1 MTYLRKTPT
10 RTIPICTFIF
20 RLSMVLVCACSV
32 VAAAEKPQLSAEW
45 VYGDGSRV
53 ADIPEFVW
61 LDDGTALL
69 YDTRVPAAQRTI
81 EKLDPASGQRR
92 PALNMRDAV
101 ASLATLVRD
110 SDAKD
115 SLPWPEAIDGA
126 GKQAAYAFRGDIFL
140 LDLGTSRFTRV
151 TDTPADEKDAR
162 FSPDGCFVS
171 YVRNNDLY
179 VYEIANKKETRL
191 TSDGSQTTLNG
202 TLSWVYWEEVF
213 GRRDTAYWWSPD
225 SRSIAYLQTD
235 ESGVP
240 VSTFVDFAPVD
251 PRVIRQ
257 VYPKA
262 GEKNP
267 RVRVGLVTIGDTGTR
282 WIGMDD
288 KLYEWILR
296 VKWLPDSARISV
308 QTLNRAQTEMEL
320 YFADAKTGVSH
331 LILTEGDPYWVNTS
345 DDLFFLKDG
354 MHFLF
359 ASERDGYMHLYRYQ
373 MDGTLT
379 NQVTKGDWAL
389 ASAGGV
395 AAWLRRAVVGIDPE
409 QDWIYFTA
417 LKESSV
423 ERQLYRIKSDGSGLT
438 KLTTEAG
445 THRITMSPD
454 ARYYFDVYSNIRSLP
469 ALRLFGADGKPRET
483 LAAPRPELLPADMQ
497 YPELRTIPADD
508 GFPLPAQILKP
519 KNFDPAHKYPVILY
533 VYGMPSI
540 PTIHN
545 AWQPSLLRDQ
555 LWLEDGYVLM
565 GLDARVSTGISK
577 KLEDTYATNPEGSV
591 TDLVAGVRWLKSQ
604 PWVDGSRFGVWGWS
618 GGGTMT
624 LTLMTHSKEFK
635 AGIAGAPVTDWRYYD
650 SKTAEMVIKLPQDN
664 PEGYQRTSLVKRAA
678 DLSGHVMLIFG
689 SYDDNVHPQNE
700 YAFMNELIKDD
711 KMFEVMVYPMRK
723 HGFTDTAA
731 RIHLAKTM
739 REFWRKNL

>member
-1 MTYLRKTPT
+1 MTHRIHLRKFAFLLC
-10 RTIPICTFIF
+10 I
-20 RLSMVLVCACSV
+20 A
-32 VAAAEKPQLSAEW
+32 VAAGCLAAVAEKPPLTAEW
-45 VYGDGSRV
+45 VYGEGSHV
-53 ADIPEFVW
+53 ADVPEFQW
-61 LDDGTALL
+61 LNDGTALL
-69 YDTRVPAAQRTI
+69 YDTRVPLAERTL
-81 EKLDPASGQRR
+81 EKLDPANGQPH
-92 PALNMRDAV
+92 PAVDMKAAV
-101 ASLATLVRD
+101 ASLASL
-110 SDAKD
+110 AKD
-115 SLPWPEAIDGA
+115 SGVKDALPWPDAMDGA
-126 GKQAAYAFRGDIFL
+126 GKQAVYVIQGDVFL
-140 LDLGTSRFTRV
+140 LDLASSRFTRI
-151 TDTPADEKDAR
+151 TESAATEKDPE
-162 FSPDGCFVS
+162 FSPDGRFIS
-171 YVRNNDLY
+171 YVRENDLY
-179 VYEIANKKETRL
+179 VYDVAGKKETRL

-225 SRSIAYLQTD
+225 SRSIAYLQSD

-251 PRVIRQ
+251 PRIIHQ

-262 GEKNP
+262 GERNP
-267 RVRVGLVTIGDTGTR
+267 RVRVGVVKIGDASTR
-282 WIGMDD
+282 WIEIND
-288 KLYEWILR
+288 KPYEWVLR
-296 VKWLPDSARISV
+296 VKWLPDSTRVSV
-308 QTLNRAQTEMEL
+308 QTLNRTQTEMGL
-320 YFADAKTGVSH
+320 YFADPSTGVAR
-331 LILTEGDPYWVNTS
+331 LVLTESDPFWVNTS

-354 MHFLF
+354 AHFLW
-359 ASERDGYMHLYRYQ
+359 ASERDGYMHLYRFQ
-373 MDGTLT
+373 MDGKLT
-379 NQVTKGDWAL
+379 NQVTKGEWAL

-417 LKESSV
+417 LKESSI

-454 ARYYFDVYSNIRSLP
+454 ARYYFDVYSNIRQLP
-469 ALRLFGADGKPRET
+469 ALRLCGADGKTRQT
-483 LAAPRPELLPADMQ
+483 LAPPRPELLPADMQ
-497 YPELRTIPADD
+497 YPELLTIPAAD

-519 KNFDPAHKYPVILY
+519 KNFDPAHKYPVILF

-545 AWQPSLLRDQ
+545 AWQPALLNNQ
-555 LWLEDGYVLM
+555 LLLGDGYVVV
-565 GLDARVSTGISK
+565 GLDGRVSTGISK
-577 KLEDTYATNPEGSV
+577 KLENTSATNPES
-591 TDLVAGVRWLKSQ
+591 TTADLVAGVRWLKSQ

-650 SKTAEMVIKLPQDN
+650 SKTSEMVLGLPEEKA
-664 PEGYQRTSLVKRAA
+664 EGYERASLVKRAA

-700 YAFMNELIKDD
+700 YAFMNELIKND
-711 KMFEVMVYPMRK
+711 KMFEMMVYPMRK
-723 HGFTDTAA
+723 HGFTDPPA
-731 RIHLAKTM
+731 RIHLSKTM

>member
-1 MTYLRKTPT
+1 M
-10 RTIPICTFIF
+10 
-20 RLSMVLVCACSV
+20 
-32 VAAAEKPQLSAEW
+32 
-45 VYGDGSRV
+45 
-53 ADIPEFVW
+53 
-61 LDDGTALL
+61 
-69 YDTRVPAAQRTI
+69 
-81 EKLDPASGQRR
+81 
-92 PALNMRDAV
+92 
-101 ASLATLVRD
+101 
-110 SDAKD
+110 
-115 SLPWPEAIDGA
+115 
-126 GKQAAYAFRGDIFL
+126 
-140 LDLGTSRFTRV
+140 
-151 TDTPADEKDAR
+151 
-162 FSPDGCFVS
+162 
-171 YVRNNDLY
+171 
-179 VYEIANKKETRL
+179 
-191 TSDGSQTTLNG
+191 
-202 TLSWVYWEEVF
+202 
-213 GRRDTAYWWSPD
+213 
-225 SRSIAYLQTD
+225 
-235 ESGVP
+235 
-240 VSTFVDFAPVD
+240 
-251 PRVIRQ
+251 
-257 VYPKA
+257 
-262 GEKNP
+262 
-267 RVRVGLVTIGDTGTR
+267 
-282 WIGMDD
+282 
-288 KLYEWILR
+288 
-296 VKWLPDSARISV
+296 
-308 QTLNRAQTEMEL
+308 
-320 YFADAKTGVSH
+320 
-331 LILTEGDPYWVNTS
+331 NTS

-354 MHFLF
+354 AHFLW

-395 AAWLRRAVVGIDPE
+395 AAWLRRAVVGIDAE

-417 LKESSV
+417 LKESSI

-438 KLTTEAG
+438 KLTMEAG

-469 ALRLFGADGKPRET
+469 ALRLCGADGKTQET

-497 YPELRTIPADD
+497 YPQLLTIPAED

-519 KNFDPAHKYPVILY
+519 KGFDPAHKYPAILY

-555 LWLEDGYVLM
+555 LWLEDGYVLV

-577 KLEDTYATNPEGSV
+577 RLEDTYATNPEGSV
-591 TDLVAGVRWLKSQ
+591 SDLVAGVRWLKSQ

-650 SKTAEMVIKLPQDN
+650 SKTAEMIVKLPQDN
-664 PEGYQRTSLVKRAA
+664 AEGYQRTSLVKRAV

-731 RIHLAKTM
+731 RVHLAKTM